1 MHRKGESGLN
11 GSFERITGQT
21 RTTSARVVR
30 GALPAGV
37 VTGLLVVLL
46 GLAVSTAAPAQA
58 LDDPTRPD
66 ARVTHGP
73 SCHPGGIVVE
83 VVAGTAPYS
92 VRLATTRTPSGEDE
106 ATLAPLGSV
115 VLRTD
120 DVAPGETIDPRLEFT
135 ARDGSGRTYVDE
147 LADYTLTRPTVE
159 DCQVAL
165 SPPPPPPA
173 PPTATVEPSEPAP
186 TTSGAPTTGG
196 PTTGSTLPGTTAPRT
211 PGTTT
216 TPGSPPSTG
225 TPTGSGTTTT
235 GTPTRTSG
243 DVGAFAAGGP
253 GGGLPQV
260 QPGGTVVL
268 RGAGFNPGEQV
279 SIVFHGG
286 ETVLAT
292 ATANLAGEV
301 RVDVRIP
308 EGAAA
313 GPATLDLV
321 GADSAVR
328 TGVALQVAAAVEE
341 AAPARG
347 VVSLASL
354 AVAAVALVATA
365 GGLVSVAG
373 RQHAGR
379 RAVGSISAV

>member
-1 MHRKGESGLN
+1 MHRKGETGLN
-11 GSFERITGQT
+11 TSFERITGQT
-21 RTTSARVVR
+21 WTTSARVVR

-46 GLAVSTAAPAQA
+46 GLTVSAAAPAHA
-58 LDDPTRPD
+58 LDDPTKPD

-73 SCHPGGIVVE
+73 SCRPGGIVVE

-106 ATLAPLGSV
+106 ATLVPLGSV

-135 ARDGSGRTYVDE
+135 ARDGSGRTHVDE
-147 LADYTLTRPTVE
+147 LTDYTLTRPTVE
-159 DCQVAL
+159 DCEVAL

-173 PPTATVEPSEPAP
+173 PPTATVEPSAPAP
-186 TTSGAPTTGG
+186 STTGG
-196 PTTGSTLPGTTAPRT
+196 PTTGSALPGTTAPQA

-216 TPGSPPSTG
+216 APGSPPTTG
-225 TPTGSGTTTT
+225 GAPTSSGTTAG
-235 GTPTRTSG
+235 GTPTRSSG
-243 DVGAFAAGGP
+243 DAGAVAPGGP
-253 GGGLPQV
+253 GGGVPQV

-268 RGAGFNPGEQV
+268 RGAGFNPGERV
-279 SIVFHGG
+279 DIVFHGG

-292 ATANLAGEV
+292 TTADLAGEV

-328 TGVALQVAAAVEE
+328 TGVALQVAAAVGE

-379 RAVGSISAV
+379 RAMGSISAV